1 MESKNLLAVSF
12 DDESGKYKIDIPA
25 GSNVAESMFCI
36 AVVIKCFVRD
46 GYVKT
51 TKEAIDMIKKYLNDP
66 QYDEVEEVS
75 DDKV

>member
-1 MESKNLLAVSF
+1 MSVSF
-12 DDESGKYKIDIPA
+12 DDESGKYKIDIPV
-25 GSNVAESMFCI
+25 GSNVAESLFCM

-66 QYDEVEEVS
+66 QYDEVEEVANE
-75 DDKV
+75 

>member
-1 MESKNLLAVSF
+1 MASKNLLAVSF

-66 QYDEVEEVS
+66 QYDEVEEVANE
-75 DDKV
+75 